1 MRAAPH
7 LPPTSSLA
15 PPPISEATAGRTAGL
30 GGVRLGNWTPY
41 VLPWLIHLVLF
52 PCTTLFRSHRHL
64 NPDKPYARTFSLGLE
79 AAPSSN
85 CVLLCLDA
93 CITI

>member
-1 MRAAPH
+1 MCA
-7 LPPTSSLA
+7 LPPTA
-15 PPPISEATAGRTAGL
+15 PPPPAWPRPPSQRPLQAGQLTW
-30 GGVRLGNWTPY
+30 GGRLGNWTPY